1 MYKMRNMALLKLS
14 KGVMIPRL
22 LSGSKNKGDSSK
34 ESCKDD
40 GAKKSEKKKK
50 KLDHCGRRKLNI
62 FTYHLANPF
71 FSHSAV
77 VPTSPRCKNKPKG
90 SDGKSGDDCK
100 KN

>member
-1 MYKMRNMALLKLS
+1 MHRIRNMGLMKLR
-14 KGVMIPRL
+14 KGLMSPRL
-22 LSGSKNKGDSSK
+22 FSSSVNKGDSGK

-50 KLDHCGRRKLNI
+50 KVDLCGRPV
-62 FTYHLANPF
+62 F
-71 FSHSAV
+71 
-77 VPTSPRCKNKPKG
+77 PTAPRCKNKPKG